1 MISIAVRDELRLFHQ
16 TLNYSMI
23 LPKLIT
29 EGVLVEVLASLRISR
44 GVPLGTIDLLLKYL
58 NHRAFRIRLCLL
70 KE

>member
-1 MISIAVRDELRLFHQ
+1 VISIAVRDELRLFHQ

-29 EGVLVEVLASLRISR
+29 EGVLVELLASPRISR

-58 NHRAFRIRLCLL
+58 NRRAFKIRLCLL